1 MKVPANVTLEAITP
15 FQTVEFV
22 QTAADG
28 SIAADCSSGS
38 CKCSNDYI
46 DYGNGCEP
54 RTVEQVETTQA
65 PTLQTQQ
72 PQTSATEPQ
81 TSATEP
87 QTSAMEPQTLA
98 TEPQTSATEPR
109 TSATEPQTSAME
121 PQTLAT
127 EPQTSQTATET
138 LALEDPRMSLWV
150 VIGKVNQIFED
161 TLPDKPRAKLL
172 EKWQKI
178 GVKFQNR
185 FLKLAYDKNCN
196 FGKSFPTDNMAWD
209 GPPCW
214 VRPHFFFEN
223 LNYS

>member
-1 MKVPANVTLEAITP
+1 MKVPANVTLEAITL

-81 TSATEP
+81 
-87 QTSAMEPQTLA
+87 
-98 TEPQTSATEPR
+98 

-214 VRPHFFFEN
+214 VRPHFF
-223 LNYS
+223 SKI